1 MLQEM
6 FLFYNS
12 DNNHVNLEA
21 PWYSCILYEE
31 DISH

>member
-21 PWYSCILYEE
+21 PGTPVYCIEE
-31 DISH
+31 